1 MSGAT
6 LDVHFVPTLKDNY
19 SYLVVDRPRRQALL
33 IDPAEAGPV
42 LQALEEQGLTPAA
55 IWITHDHA
63 DHTGGIEGVLAR
75 YPDLTVLS
83 SERDGPRVPRV
94 TRTVKGGDRLRF
106 AEEEVDVLSVPGH
119 AEGHIA
125 FHFPESGHLFSGDV
139 LFGASCG
146 AVFTGTYDEMCDSV
160 CLLKTLPAETKIWCG
175 HEYTGNNLA
184 WAEHV
189 LGQEALARRKAQHQV
204 PSIPLL
210 METELAT
217 NPFLRLDTPEV
228 QSYTGQTERRAT
240 FKALRQK
247 KDQF

>member
-1 MSGAT
+1 M
-6 LDVHFVPTLKDNY
+6 DVAFVPTLKDNY
-19 SYLVVDRPRRQALL
+19 SYLAIDPPRRQALL
-33 IDPAEAGPV
+33 IDPAEARPV
-42 LQALEEQGLTPAA
+42 LDALSERGLTPIA

-63 DHTGGIEGVLAR
+63 DHTGGIVGILEEHPNLPVIC
-75 YPDLTVLS
+75 

-94 TRTVKGGDRLRF
+94 TRTVKGGDRLEF
-106 AEEEVDVLSVPGH
+106 AGEHAEVLEVPGH

-125 FHFPESGHLFSGDV
+125 FHFPQSHHLFSGDV

-160 CLLKTLPAETKIWCG
+160 GKLKALPSETHIWCG

-189 LGQEALARRKAQHQV
+189 LGAEALAGRKADHKV

-210 METELAT
+210 MKTELAT

-228 QSYTGQTERRAT
+228 QSYTGETERRAN

-247 KDQF
+247 KDKF

>member
-1 MSGAT
+1 M
-6 LDVHFVPTLKDNY
+6 DVHFVPTLKDNY
-19 SYLVVDRPRRQALL
+19 SYLVLDPPRREALL
-33 IDPAEAGPV
+33 IDPAESEPV
-42 LQALEEQGLTPAA
+42 LEALQAKGVQPVA

-63 DHTGGIEGVLAR
+63 DHTGGISGILQRHPGLPVIC
-75 YPDLTVLS
+75 
-83 SERDGPRVPRV
+83 SERDGNRVPHAS
-94 TRTVKGGDRLRF
+94 RTVRAGDRLEF
-106 AEEEVDVLSVPGH
+106 AGESVEVLEVPGH

-125 FHFPESGHLFSGDV
+125 FHFPLSHHLFSGDV

-160 CLLKTLPAETKIWCG
+160 GKLKRLPAETRIWCG

-189 LGQEALARRKAQHQV
+189 LGEEALRERKAAHRT

-210 METELAT
+210 MGIELAT
-217 NPFLRLDTPEV
+217 NPFLRLDSPEV
-228 QSYTGQTERRAT
+228 QSYTGESDRRAV

-247 KDQF
+247 KDKF